1 MPAVKRFLFVPLSSF
16 GYLFPAVKVA
26 HVLME
31 WGDDVHFLTSIRY
44 EPLLRLY
51 GIPTLGISNNRS
63 EHPFLHPALWYD
75 DPLLEEVIS
84 AFDQVVNHV
93 RPDAIVSTPLT
104 LPAFITAERH
114 GIPLIVIGFSEYLF
128 PGIGEQNRTKAW
140 RLGEFTGFYNKA
152 RARLDLPP
160 VPVSVEATPLL
171 GDRYLIRNIPELDDA
186 RTLPPQVSYAGG
198 LYWEPE
204 YHNPALARFLKTGQ
218 QPVVYVQLGRLF
230 NDGALWGQLL
240 TSFAELPY
248 RFVVDVGRADYLAQP
263 HQIPA
268 NLFLAPFIPLGKYAD
283 VVALVLCTAQSTS
296 VISAILHGKPIVSLP
311 HSDDAKELTVKI
323 EAYQIGRR
331 LTQVSTAAL
340 RECFDEVQQSPYR
353 DNVLA
358 YRQLFE
364 RYDDASQ
371 IYATI
376 HAVFG
381 T

>member
-1 MPAVKRFLFVPLSSF
+1 
-16 GYLFPAVKVA
+16 
-26 HVLME
+26 
-31 WGDDVHFLTSIRY
+31 
-44 EPLLRLY
+44 
-51 GIPTLGISNNRS
+51 
-63 EHPFLHPALWYD
+63 
-75 DPLLEEVIS
+75 
-84 AFDQVVNHV
+84 
-93 RPDAIVSTPLT
+93 
-104 LPAFITAERH
+104 
-114 GIPLIVIGFSEYLF
+114 
-128 PGIGEQNRTKAW
+128 
-140 RLGEFTGFYNKA
+140 
-152 RARLDLPP
+152 
-160 VPVSVEATPLL
+160 
-171 GDRYLIRNIPELDDA
+171 
-186 RTLPPQVSYAGG
+186 
-198 LYWEPE
+198 
-204 YHNPALARFLKTGQ
+204 
-218 QPVVYVQLGRLF
+218 
-230 NDGALWGQLL
+230 LWGQLL

-248 RFVVDVGRADYLAQP
+248 RFLVDVGRADYLAQP